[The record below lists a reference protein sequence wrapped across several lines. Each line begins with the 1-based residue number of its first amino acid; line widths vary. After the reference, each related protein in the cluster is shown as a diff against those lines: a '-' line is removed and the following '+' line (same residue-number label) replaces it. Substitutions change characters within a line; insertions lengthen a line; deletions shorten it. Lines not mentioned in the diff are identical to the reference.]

1 MTSGEDEKVFT
12 FFTHMHEESGFNGGT
27 FSRGK
32 KEFDMI

>member
-12 FFTHMHEESGFNGGT
+12 FFTHMHASGFNGGT